1 VIPLLPYRKFDL
13 LSPHPPQEVVAALSR
28 QVEPR
33 RWIRF
38 QANRR
43 FEGTV
48 NATTFDVSRIISY
61 RNSFVPQIHGT
72 IAPEGNGSRI
82 SISMQ
87 LHVVVLAF
95 LLVWVTLVCTIGGVF
110 AVSSIRNG
118 GPAEEALIP
127 LGMFVFVWAM
137 TVGGFWYEAW
147 KAERLLCSITD
158 GSRESRASPAT
169 PPSAPE

>member
-13 LSPHPPQEVVAALSR
+13 FSPRPPHEVAEALSA

-33 RWIRF
+33 RWLRF
-38 QANRR
+38 RANRR

-48 NATTFDVSRIISY
+48 AGTTFAIARIISY
-61 RNSFVPQIHGT
+61 RNSFVPQIRGT
-72 IAPEGNGSRI
+72 IVAQGSGSKI
-82 SISMQ
+82 SISMS
-87 LHVVVLAF
+87 LHVVALSF
-95 LLVWVTLVCTIGGVF
+95 LLVWVALVCAIGGVF
-110 AVSSIRNG
+110 AASSISNG

-127 LGMFVFVWAM
+127 VGMFVFAWAM
-137 TVGGFWYEAW
+137 TVGGFWFEAW
-147 KAERLLCSITD
+147 KAERLLRSITG